1 MLARFLCFILALLV
15 STVHAIP
22 TLSELEP
29 RAAAAEK
36 IPPRSFD
43 LDTQGAE
50 GYTKFLEDL
59 RTELAACRRSEV
71 LRVLP
76 PQTLNPTA
84 DTVDWFDLG
93 LHTGGFTITVR
104 LRADNLYLLAY
115 RVEPFPN
122 SNWRALSDAQQL
134 VPGSTALPSGFT
146 YSRLE
151 TQADLRRPELPLGL
165 SALRGAVSYLA
176 THQENP
182 SNQEEKKSLAKALL
196 VVVQMLSEALRFRL
210 IGDHVAAESAQITER
225 MGRLE
230 NDWADISEAVLRSD
244 TTYTDSTPLLAN
256 ENQMQKW
263 ELRTLAA
270 AIAILGLALQPSL
283 PGPRLMEMKTRQD
296 QCGATPQ
303 GRTLLEVYFVR
314 IDNIDNEDPGD
325 LYGSITATDA
335 LGTDTLWKQ
344 DPSLSIKPGQD
355 VPLTGPSRPISG
367 SGAFSID
374 LDLWDHDSFPDP
386 SPDDQVALGSVQWN
400 PEDPSNKYNTAHY
413 QQITGSSGS
422 ASVRY
427 AVLQRAVIAQFS
439 VVLVKGDE
447 NPDDVCGTI
456 TASNGID
463 KVVLFDVACE
473 SGKTV
478 SVNEGNPVPLQRPV
492 LAVPLDDPVTIKA
505 HLWDFDRGS
514 RNDEIAN
521 GSEMFAAKADTK
533 KTISGAS
540 GGVDVNVEW
549 VEL

>member
-1 MLARFLCFILALLV
+1 MLFRFLRFTLALLV
-15 STVHAIP
+15 STAHAIP
-22 TLSELEP
+22 TPSELQP
-29 RAAAAEK
+29 RAAAVEEM
-36 IPPRSFD
+36 PPRSFD

-59 RTELAACRRSEV
+59 RTELASCRRSEA

-115 RVEPFPN
+115 RVEPFEN
-122 SNWRALSDAQQL
+122 SVWRAFSDAQRL
-134 VPGSTALPSGFT
+134 VTGSTALPGGFT

-151 TQADLRRPELPLGL
+151 TQD
-165 SALRGAVSYLA
+165 
-176 THQENP
+176 P
-182 SNQEEKKSLAKALL
+182 SNEEEKKSLAKALL
-196 VVVQMLSEALRFRL
+196 VVVQMLCEAMRFRL
-210 IGDHVAAESAQITER
+210 MGGPVAAESAQITER
-225 MGRLE
+225 MTRLE
-230 NDWADISEAVLRSD
+230 NDWADISEAVLRGD

-296 QCGATPQ
+296 QTPAT
-303 GRTLLEVYFVR
+303 Y
-314 IDNIDNEDPGD
+314 
-325 LYGSITATDA
+325 YGSITATDA
-335 LGTDTLWKQ
+335 LGTDTLWRQ
-344 DPSLSIKPGQD
+344 DPSFKIKPGQN

-374 LDLWDHDSFPDP
+374 LDLWDHDSLPDP
-386 SPDDQVALGSVQWN
+386 SFDDQVALGRVQWN
-400 PEDPSNKYNTAHY
+400 PEDPSNKYDTTHY
-413 QQITGSSGS
+413 QQITGNSGS

-427 AVLQRAVIAQFS
+427 AVLQRAVTAQVS
-439 VVLVKGDE
+439 VMLAKGDE

-456 TASNGID
+456 TAGTRLD
-463 KVVLFDVACE
+463 KIVLFDVACE
-473 SGKTV
+473 NGKTV
-478 SVNEGNPVPLQRPV
+478 SVNEGSPVPLRRSV
-492 LAVPLDDPVTIKA
+492 LAVSLDDSLTIEA
-505 HLWDFDRGS
+505 RLWDWDQVS
-514 RNDEIAN
+514 SNDEIAN
-521 GSEMFAAKADTK
+521 GSEAFAAKADTK

-540 GGVDVNVEW
+540 GRVDVSVEW